1 MKRIIL
7 FSFAAGPGLLTLLI
21 ATSSCGKNDTQ
32 AQPDAAVLPDAAIPP
47 PAAATRTVGHRSPF
61 GDAFQANNLMVD
73 GDFEL
78 TGRTDQAPWIVF
90 TNSQQTLNYETGG
103 HCRSGVRCAVIA
115 PGDSLVG
122 YMASPA
128 AEDAEIRAY
137 IKPDSGHCADVQVYQ
152 IDLATNQ
159 TNGSAMSTTVQPAE
173 DGWCFFTGKVPA
185 LTYAQ
190 PALYMQFGTKATS
203 KTAIVDQVSVLPM
216 SVVPVHGITPPY
228 VPPSADV
235 LARIQ
240 ATGNWIRAHRKY
252 GRNTEHPTP

>member
-1 MKRIIL
+1 MTKY
-7 FSFAAGPGLLTLLI
+7 SALLLLCV
-21 ATSSCGKNDTQ
+21 ACGKDQTTQ
-32 AQPDAAVLPDAAIPP
+32 PPDPP
-47 PAAATRTVGHRSPF
+47 VVPEAGVPAPAAPTRTIGHRSPF
-61 GDAFQANNLMVD
+61 GDAFQSNNLMVD

-103 HCRSGVRCAVIA
+103 RCRSGVRCAVIA

-128 AEDAEIRAY
+128 AEDAQIRAY
-137 IKPDSGHCADVQVYQ
+137 IKPDSGHCADVQVFQ
-152 IDLATNQ
+152 VDLATNQ
-159 TNGSAMSTTVQPAE
+159 TNGSALSTTQEPAD

-228 VPPSADV
+228 VPPTPDV
-235 LARIQ
+235 VAHIQLAGDWLRS
-240 ATGNWIRAHRKY
+240 HRKF
-252 GRNTEHPTP
+252 GRNTERSTR